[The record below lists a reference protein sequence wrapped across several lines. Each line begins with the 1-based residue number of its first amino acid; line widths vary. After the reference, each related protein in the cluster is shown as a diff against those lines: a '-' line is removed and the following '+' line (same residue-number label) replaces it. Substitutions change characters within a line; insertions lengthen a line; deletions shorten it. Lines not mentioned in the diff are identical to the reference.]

1 MEVDT
6 EERGLSL
13 LDLLIVAAK
22 NLKLLIFGPIA
33 VGLLA
38 LGFGYTLPQ
47 SFTSQAILS
56 LATPT
61 ASAAVTAAQTTQAA
75 ALMVSPVVLDPVI
88 ESLKLY
94 SGQPLQFARADL
106 ASQIKTTVGKDGLLR
121 LEVTANKPSDAQGIS
136 NAVID
141 SWLKSSMPGEQERA
155 ELERRLIFANDS
167 LKSVNA
173 LLGKLTKEGATAL
186 NKPLTFGEAGLG
198 MVAVGE
204 LQARYQADVLT
215 FSRSLK
221 GFTRDT
227 VVQPPTLPTHP
238 VAPKKSVMAVLA
250 ALGSGVAFL
259 LWVFLLQI
267 WRDAAR
273 DPEVAKKQM
282 HLLTSLGLGK

>member
-1 MEVDT
+1 MEVDA

-38 LGFGYTLPQ
+38 LGFGYTLPH

-56 LATPT
+56 LTTAT
-61 ASAAVTAAQTTQAA
+61 ATAAQTSQAA
-75 ALMVSPVVLDPVI
+75 AMMVSPVVLDSVI

-94 SGQPLQFARADL
+94 TGQPLQLARAEL
-106 ASQIKTTVGKDGLLR
+106 ASQIRATVGQDGLLR
-121 LEVTANKPSDAQGIS
+121 LDVTANKPSDAQGIA

-141 SWLKSSMPGEQERA
+141 SWLKSTVPGEQERA
-155 ELERRLIFANDS
+155 ELELRLKYANDS
-167 LKSVNA
+167 LESVRG
-173 LLGKLTKEGATAL
+173 LLNRLTAEGSTAR
-186 NKPLTFGEAGLG
+186 NKPLTRGEAGLG

-204 LQARYQADVLT
+204 LQARYQADVIT
-215 FSRSLK
+215 ISRLLK
-221 GFTRDT
+221 GLSRDT

-250 ALGSGVAFL
+250 ALGSGVALL
-259 LWVFLLQI
+259 LWVFLLQA
-267 WRDAAR
+267 WREAGK

-282 HLLTSLGLGK
+282 RLLASLRLNK